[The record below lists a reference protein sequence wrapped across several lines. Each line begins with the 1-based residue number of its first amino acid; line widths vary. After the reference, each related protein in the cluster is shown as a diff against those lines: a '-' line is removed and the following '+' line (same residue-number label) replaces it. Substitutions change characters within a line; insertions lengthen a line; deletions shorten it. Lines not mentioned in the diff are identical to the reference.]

1 MKTLA
6 TIKKEFLLLTRDIG
20 GLMLIFLMPMVLVV
34 VMAVIQNNTFQ
45 EFQETRLEALLVDED
60 HGKLSDAL
68 AKTFQALPNIRLV
81 DKVGGKAL
89 TADEARRLV
98 RSGKYRTAVIVPGGA
113 SAAMQKKTK
122 DAVNRLLSNY
132 GMAEAKTEKQA
143 PAKKIPGVELQVVFD
158 PAIKANYRQTLTSA
172 LEKMAAQLQAEWFM
186 DEVQKSMS
194 GATQKAPVKMD
205 LADLIKVTQKDAS
218 EGEDRGMP
226 LNAVQHNVPAWSM
239 FAMFFILFPLAGN
252 LIKEREEGSMLR
264 LRLIAGSSFPVICG
278 KFIFYFFV
286 CLLQLY
292 LIIAVGIYAMP
303 LAGLSKLVIGTNYA
317 GLLLTGCAVAMAATG
332 YGLLIAVYFRTPQQA
347 LSFGSISVVVLAAI
361 GGVWVPVFIMPE
373 FMQTISPYSP
383 LNWGLAAF
391 NNLFLRNSATAAV
404 LPDVFRLLGFSAAAL
419 ALSVIIQRSRNVT

>member
-20 GLMLIFLMPMVLVV
+20 GLMLIFIMPMVLVV

-45 EFQETRLEALLVDED
+45 EFQETKLEALIVDED

-68 AKTFQALPNIRLV
+68 ARTFQALPNIQLIS
-81 DKVGGKAL
+81 KIGGNEL

-98 RSGKYRTAVIVPGGA
+98 RSGKYRTAVIIPGGA
-113 SAAMQKKTK
+113 SDALQKKTS
-122 DAVNRLLSNY
+122 DAVTTLLSNY
-132 GMAEAKTEKQA
+132 GLSEKKASAKDLPT
-143 PAKKIPGVELQVVFD
+143 VELQVLFD
-158 PAIKANYRQTLTSA
+158 PTIKANYRQTLASA
-172 LEKMAAQLQAEWFM
+172 LEKMAAQLQAQWFM
-186 DEVQKSMS
+186 EEVQKSMS
-194 GATQKAPVKMD
+194 GTTQKAPVKMD
-205 LADLIKVTQKDAS
+205 LSDLIKVTQKDAS
-218 EGEDRGMP
+218 EGENRGMP

-303 LAGLSKLVIGTNYA
+303 LFGLSRLVIGTNYA

-332 YGLLIAVYFRTPQQA
+332 YGLLIAVYFKTPQQA
-347 LSFGSISVVVLAAI
+347 LSFGSISVVILAAI
-361 GGVWVPVFIMPE
+361 SGVWVPVFIMPE

-404 LPDVFRLLGFSAAAL
+404 LPDVARLLGFACAAL
-419 ALSVIIQRSRNVT
+419 ALSVLIHRSRNVS

>member
-1 MKTLA
+1 LKTLA

-20 GLMLIFLMPMVLVV
+20 GLMLIFIMPMVLVV

-45 EFQETRLEALLVDED
+45 EFQETKLEALIVDED

-68 AKTFQALPNIRLV
+68 ARTFQALPNIQLIS
-81 DKVGGKAL
+81 KIGGNEL

-98 RSGKYRTAVIVPGGA
+98 RSGKYRTAVIIPGGA
-113 SAAMQKKTK
+113 SDALQKKTS
-122 DAVNRLLSNY
+122 DAVTTLLSNY
-132 GMAEAKTEKQA
+132 GLSEKKASAKDLPT
-143 PAKKIPGVELQVVFD
+143 VELQVLFD
-158 PAIKANYRQTLTSA
+158 PTIKANYRQTLASA
-172 LEKMAAQLQAEWFM
+172 LEKMAAQLQAQWFM
-186 DEVQKSMS
+186 EEVQKSMS
-194 GATQKAPVKMD
+194 GTTQKAPVKMD
-205 LADLIKVTQKDAS
+205 LSDLIKVTQKDAS
-218 EGEDRGMP
+218 EGENRGMP

-303 LAGLSKLVIGTNYA
+303 LFGLSRLVIGTNYA

-332 YGLLIAVYFRTPQQA
+332 YGLLIAVYFKTPQQA
-347 LSFGSISVVVLAAI
+347 LSFGSISVVILAAI
-361 GGVWVPVFIMPE
+361 SGVWVPVFIMPE

-404 LPDVFRLLGFSAAAL
+404 LPDVARLLGFACAAL
-419 ALSVIIQRSRNVT
+419 ALSVLIHRSRNVS

>member
-20 GLMLIFLMPMVLVV
+20 GLMLIFIMPMVLVV

-45 EFQETRLEALLVDED
+45 EFQETKLEALIVDED
-60 HGKLSDAL
+60 QGKLSEAL
-68 AKTFQALPNIRLV
+68 ARTFKALPNIHLI
-81 DKVGGKAL
+81 DKVSGNAL
-89 TADEARRLV
+89 TSEEARRLV
-98 RSGKYRTAVIVPGGA
+98 KSGKYRTAVIIPKGA
-113 SAAMQKKTK
+113 SDALQKKTK
-122 DAVNRLLSNY
+122 DAVATLLSNY
-132 GMAEAKTEKQA
+132 GLSENKDSAKSV
-143 PAKKIPGVELQVVFD
+143 PSVELQVLFD
-158 PAIKANYRQTLTSA
+158 PTIKANYRQTLASA
-172 LEKMAAQLQAEWFM
+172 LEKMAAQLQAQWFM
-186 DEVQKSMS
+186 DEVQRSMS
-194 GATQKAPVKMD
+194 GATQKPKVKMD
-205 LADLIKVTQKDAS
+205 LSDLIKVTQKDAS
-218 EGEDRGMP
+218 DGEDRGMP

-303 LAGLSKLVIGTNYA
+303 LVGLSKLVIGTNYA

-347 LSFGSISVVVLAAI
+347 LSFGSISVVILAAI
-361 GGVWVPVFIMPE
+361 GGVWVPVFIMPD

-391 NNLFLRNSATAAV
+391 NNLFLRNSETSAV
-404 LPDVFRLLGFSAAAL
+404 LPDVARLLGFSCAAL
-419 ALSVIIQRSRNVT
+419 AASVLIHKSRNVT